1 MKHYLRALI
10 QPAMLGF
17 LLAGAFQ
24 TEGQQAGASRAGQP
38 AVMLGVLEDHPGVHT
53 GDPNFWRVRAVF
65 EKKGS
70 EWEAFPNPCT
80 DLACL
85 KGLAKRYP
93 KEVNWT
99 ITFDGRD
106 LGQVTARTPPQF
118 LDLDS
123 VGTEQITSSGPVPTV
138 GKRSMANSGFYYS
151 PAYRS
156 LVAVSKPYF
165 KDPDVWKPSHLSTE
179 LPSALRQR
187 FRGKFPKVSNCRNPA
202 ENILRSWPYRDEDIR
217 IGKTYSS
224 KENWSLAELHL
235 PGWNCDA
242 PQEDGSP
249 FLAQWYAIAPTG
261 EIRFLGSGMW
271 LIDAGDYDGDG
282 RSEVLFA
289 VEGFAKDGYRLFYQD
304 LQKSAE
310 FSFYHN

>member
-1 MKHYLRALI
+1 M
-10 QPAMLGF
+10 
-17 LLAGAFQ
+17 
-24 TEGQQAGASRAGQP
+24 
-38 AVMLGVLEDHPGVHT
+38 VGVLEDHPGVHT
-53 GDPNFWRVRAVF
+53 GDPNLWRVRAAF
-65 EKKGS
+65 EKKDS
-70 EWEAFPNPCT
+70 EWESFPNPCA

-85 KGLAKRYP
+85 KALAKRYP

-99 ITFDGRD
+99 ITFDGRN
-106 LGQVTARTPPQF
+106 LGQVTARTPPEF
-118 LDLDS
+118 PDLDS

-165 KDPDVWKPSHLSTE
+165 NDPDVWKPSHLSTE
-179 LPSALRQR
+179 LTGALRQR
-187 FRGKFPKVSNCRNPA
+187 FREKFPKVSNCRNPD
-202 ENILRSWPYRDEDIR
+202 ENIPRSWPYRDEDIR

-224 KENWSLAELHL
+224 KENWSLAELYL
-235 PGWNCDA
+235 PGWKCDG
-242 PQEDGSP
+242 PQKDGSP

-289 VEGFAKDGYRLFYQD
+289 VGGFAKDGYRLFYQD
-304 LQKSAE
+304 FRKSAE